1 MRKKKLI
8 IVLFG
13 IISAMIYSCQEDN
26 DPFNNENGYD
36 IAQTLTQLSQIDFE
50 VFTMEDSIVKNSF
63 NAGTDVIFV
72 LKLINRSKTGFEWY
86 YGDGC
91 GAQQQED
98 FFLIKKKIKIAGSN
112 ITIGS
117 VPVGKPY
124 IPAFCLA
131 INLPPRILEPGEEI
145 ILARDR
151 WSDNPDNIEL
161 SPGEYFTEFTI
172 TIDRKDYQYSWDL
185 RADFIIH

>member
-36 IAQTLTQLSQIDFE
+36 IAKTLTQLSQIDFE
-50 VFTMEDSIVKNSF
+50 IFTMEDSIVKNSF

-91 GAQQQED
+91 GAQQQQD
-98 FFLIKKKIKIAGSN
+98 YFLVKKKNNTEGSA
-112 ITIGS
+112 I
-117 VPVGKPY
+117 PLGKPY
-124 IPAFCLA
+124 IPAMCLA

-172 TIDRKDYQYSWDL
+172 TIDRKNYQYSWDL